1 MPFESLSE
9 RIQMSLRRV
18 TGRGRLTENDI
29 DEMMREIRLS
39 LLEADVNYKVVKNFT
54 AEVKQKAMGEKI
66 MKSLT
71 PGDQV
76 VKVVHEELK
85 RLMGDETSEVNYK
98 KDGISVF
105 ALVGLQGSGKTTHC
119 GKLANLL
126 RKKDAKKPLLIAA
139 DVYRP
144 AAINQL
150 VTIGKQLGVEV
161 FELGNSIKPQ
171 EIVTKGLKYA
181 KEKGFDLVIIDTA
194 GRLHIDDNLMSELK
208 DIENIAKPDEMMLI
222 IDSMMGQDAI
232 NVITSFNEKL
242 KITGC
247 ILTKLDGDTRGGA
260 ALSIR
265 YLTNIPI
272 KFIGLGEKLDQIEV
286 FHPDRMA
293 GRILGMG
300 DVVSLIEK
308 ATANIEEEEAM
319 RMAERLQKGL
329 FNYDDFLKQIKWIKR
344 LGSIKSLLGLVPGI
358 GKQIKNMEIDEKQFN
373 NIEAIIRSMTDQ
385 ERKKP
390 ELITK
395 NSSRKERISKGS
407 GRSYTEVNSLVQRFE
422 DMKKQME
429 SLGNMNPEALGN
441 LSKPKFQMPQT
452 KQKKGKGKNRGNFR
466 I

>member
-150 VTIGKQLGVEV
+150 VTIG
-161 FELGNSIKPQ
+161 
-171 EIVTKGLKYA
+171 
-181 KEKGFDLVIIDTA
+181 
-194 GRLHIDDNLMSELK
+194 
-208 DIENIAKPDEMMLI
+208 
-222 IDSMMGQDAI
+222 
-232 NVITSFNEKL
+232 
-242 KITGC
+242 
-247 ILTKLDGDTRGGA
+247 
-260 ALSIR
+260 
-265 YLTNIPI
+265 
-272 KFIGLGEKLDQIEV
+272 
-286 FHPDRMA
+286 
-293 GRILGMG
+293 
-300 DVVSLIEK
+300 
-308 ATANIEEEEAM
+308 
-319 RMAERLQKGL
+319 
-329 FNYDDFLKQIKWIKR
+329 
-344 LGSIKSLLGLVPGI
+344 
-358 GKQIKNMEIDEKQFN
+358 
-373 NIEAIIRSMTDQ
+373 
-385 ERKKP
+385 
-390 ELITK
+390 
-395 NSSRKERISKGS
+395 
-407 GRSYTEVNSLVQRFE
+407 
-422 DMKKQME
+422 
-429 SLGNMNPEALGN
+429 
-441 LSKPKFQMPQT
+441 
-452 KQKKGKGKNRGNFR
+452 
-466 I
+466 